1 MNSDELFDMALQA
14 SQANDTQ
21 KSIGLIKDALDQSP
35 DDARMW
41 YMLGTLYTNIGI
53 YDKAIAN
60 MEKAL
65 ELLTTNPPELGEHV
79 VRVYTPR
86 FSPDLLVF
94 ELDSDY
100 SIARFHLGLLYLM
113 SGRREYAETTWKLL
127 DALGEAHY
135 LSLFKAGLLKIV
147 NDQLQEGIDL
157 IRRGIAN
164 NHLSESLNKDMET
177 VVEHASLS
185 LKEMTLNEESAER
198 S

>member
-65 ELLTTNPPELGEHV
+65 
-79 VRVYTPR
+79 
-86 FSPDLLVF
+86 